1 METSKDRNILTVE
14 TLLQEKFEEAMTYA
28 QFRSM
33 VDTYAKEGRTSGPE
47 QKESYIEYTVLNSRR
62 MKRWDKT
69 FKLDDAAI
77 KQIAEIKTGI
87 SWLVITETWC
97 GDAAP
102 SMPVMNKIAL
112 ASNNIELKVL
122 LRDENLDLM
131 DHFRTNG
138 NLSIPK
144 LISFD
149 DKTGSVIGEWGPL
162 PTIASKIAADYKQ
175 EHDSL
180 TPEFKE
186 ELQRWFNQ
194 DKGKDTLS
202 DLLSLLALE

>member
-1 METSKDRNILTVE
+1 METSKDQKILTVE
-14 TLLQEKFEEAMTYA
+14 ALLQQKFGAAMTYA

-33 VDTYAKEGRTSGPE
+33 VDSYAQEGRTSGSE
-47 QKESYIEYTVLNSRR
+47 QKESYIEYTVLNSKR

-69 FKLDDAAI
+69 FKLDDAAME
-77 KQIAEIKTGI
+77 QISRIKTRI
-87 SWLVITETWC
+87 NWLVITETWC

-112 ASNNIELKVL
+112 ESPNIELKVL
-122 LRDENLDLM
+122 LRDEHLDLM

-149 DKTGSVIGEWGPL
+149 EKTGSVIGEWGPL
-162 PTIASKIAADYKQ
+162 PTIASEQAANYKQ
-175 EHDSL
+175 EHGSL

-186 ELQRWFNQ
+186 DLQRWFNQ

-202 DLLSLLALE
+202 DLLRLLALE